1 MINDEVLSQGAHR
14 ILGVAAHLFARKG
27 FAGVSVS
34 DIAAEVGVSKAN
46 VFHHFASKEALYLA
60 VIDAACNEFKTELE
74 CLKNHERDVALGLK
88 QVACQHL
95 MRLLSN
101 PDPARLV
108 LREVFKGESGIDSSQ
123 IAEILHRNFALLVEQ
138 IERGQASGQF
148 RRDTDPAMVAVTLI
162 AQNIF
167 FFQSWE
173 ILCQFPEFRNLG
185 GAEHL
190 SAAAFDTLSKGLFAK

>member
-1 MINDEVLSQGAHR
+1 MKCFPREPIESWRWQHICSRGRAMPVSRSTILQRRLAYRRPTSFIISPRKKHCILLS
-14 ILGVAAHLFARKG
+14 
-27 FAGVSVS
+27 S
-34 DIAAEVGVSKAN
+34 
-46 VFHHFASKEALYLA
+46 
-60 VIDAACNEFKTELE
+60 ACDEFKTELE

-123 IAEILHRNFALLVEQ
+123 VAKILHRNFALLVEQ
-138 IERGQASGQF
+138 IERGQVSGQF

-173 ILCQFPEFRNLG
+173 ILRQFPEFQNLDC
-185 GAEHL
+185 AERL
-190 SAAAFDTLSKGLFAK
+190 SAAAFDSLSKGLFAK

>member
-1 MINDEVLSQGAHR
+1 MNNEVLSQGAHR
-14 ILGVAAHLFARKG
+14 ILEVAAHLFARQG
-27 FAGVSVS
+27 YAGVSIN

-60 VIDAACNEFKTELE
+60 VIDAACDEFKTELE

-123 IAEILHRNFALLVEQ
+123 VAKILHRNFALLVEQ
-138 IERGQASGQF
+138 IERGQVSGQF

-173 ILCQFPEFRNLG
+173 ILRQFPEFQNLDC
-185 GAEHL
+185 AERL
-190 SAAAFDTLSKGLFAK
+190 SVAAFDSLSKGLFAK